1 MRVVTVLLALVA
13 TPFVM
18 GVSQTGSGLPG
29 RSSCVN
35 GQSGAH
41 RSAQG
46 TASAHQGLCA
56 VQDPPPPPPPPTVVD
71 SDGDGVPDSLDQC
84 PGTAPGT
91 PVDATGCPVQP
102 PSPPPSSGCVA
113 TGPLGLGSSSID
125 GQVFQDAS
133 PWPGL
138 ANWCVQLTELNGA
151 VSATAVT
158 DAAGNYM
165 FSGLPDGT
173 YLVCEVLQSGWV
185 ETFPSSGAACANTI
199 GWSFTLSSGGSASF
213 IYFGNLPTP

>member
-1 MRVVTVLLALVA
+1 MRAVIVLLALVS

-29 RSSCVN
+29 RSSCDN
-35 GQSGAH
+35 GQGDQTRSPQGQVYAH
-41 RSAQG
+41 K
-46 TASAHQGLCA
+46 GLC
-56 VQDPPPPPPPPTVVD
+56 VPQTPPPQPPPVLDT
-71 SDGDGVPDSLDQC
+71 DGDGVPDSLDQC
-84 PGTAPGT
+84 PGTPAGT
-91 PVDATGCPVQP
+91 AVDASGCPVQT
-102 PSPPPSSGCVA
+102 PPPPPPPPTSGCVA

-138 ANWCVQLTELNGA
+138 ANWCVQLSGTVTAN
-151 VSATAVT
+151 AVT
-158 DAAGNYM
+158 DASGNYM

-173 YLVCEVLQSGWV
+173 YVVCEAVQTGWV
-185 ETFPSSGAACANTI
+185 ETFPSNGASCASGF

-213 IYFGNLPTP
+213 IYFGNLQTP